1 VLPAWYLA
9 RYGTGLVRH
18 PAAGFGVHGAAI
30 GLTAGRCTRRGELES
45 GWKVGW
51 RGSVALERQSA

>member
-45 GWKVGW
+45 GWNVGCC
-51 RGSVALERQSA
+51 G